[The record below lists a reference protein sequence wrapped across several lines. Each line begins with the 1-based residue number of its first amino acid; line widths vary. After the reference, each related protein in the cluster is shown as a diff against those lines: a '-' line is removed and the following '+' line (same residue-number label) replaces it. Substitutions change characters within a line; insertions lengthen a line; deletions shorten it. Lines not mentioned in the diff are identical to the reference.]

1 MINQKRSFKFAIDAI
16 NEIFTN
22 LNYKLAFLQKQSDI
36 DLIKITYWIK
46 LQQKSWSLLQQ
57 KLNKIIY
64 DHTYKNSNFFY
75 VLQNLFETHLEN
87 GTPYFI
93 QLENNTIFNKFLR
106 GNFGK
111 NTYEYLSTYVP
122 EFSQSEFNKNKLI
135 VDLKNM
141 RYPSQYQY
149 NQNQNNTTKPFK
161 PFKIKSIKNKTLKPN
176 NTTNTFFTSLINDK
190 NKFLSEN
197 DLKPDNKDCINY
209 WYNPKG
215 CNRTKC
221 EYQHYCPFK
230 TKGCNKNKCNLQNCE
245 FAKSIANYTKW
256 IETFNFK

>member
-16 NEIFTN
+16 NEIFMN
-22 LNYKLAFLQKQSDI
+22 LNYKLAFLHKQSDF

-64 DHTYKNSNFFY
+64 DNSYKNSNFFY
-75 VLQNLFETHLEN
+75 VLQTLFETHLEN

-93 QLENNTIFNKFLR
+93 QLENNTIFNKFSR
-106 GNFGK
+106 GHYGK

-135 VDLKNM
+135 VDLKNIK
-141 RYPSQYQY
+141 YPSQYQQNPRQNY
-149 NQNQNNTTKPFK
+149 NTRYSKPYKSTNTN
-161 PFKIKSIKNKTLKPN
+161 NKTIKPN
-176 NTTNTFFTSLINDK
+176 KTTNTFFTTLISNK

-197 DLKPDNKDCINY
+197 DLKSDNKRCLNY

-215 CNRTKC
+215 CTKAKC
-221 EYQHYCPFK
+221 DYQHNCPFK
-230 TKGCNKNKCNLQNCE
+230 SKGCNKNKCNLQSCE
-245 FAKSIANYTKW
+245 FAKSTQNYKKW
-256 IETFNFK
+256 IETFDFK